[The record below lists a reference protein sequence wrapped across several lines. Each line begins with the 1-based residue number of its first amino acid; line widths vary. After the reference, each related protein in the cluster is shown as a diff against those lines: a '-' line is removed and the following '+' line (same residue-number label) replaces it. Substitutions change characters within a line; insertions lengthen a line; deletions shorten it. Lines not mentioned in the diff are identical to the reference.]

1 MEVLEE
7 SLLRKTLEKFK
18 ELKFA
23 TVFGSHIKRK
33 HDEFS
38 DLDIFIVCKDK
49 KDKNLINN
57 ELSKLDIRITQ
68 EIHTNIFTSDEIERR
83 LRGNDYLL
91 GSILEDS
98 IFLFGEK
105 DCFFEAKQRIL
116 TSKPNENSMK
126 FNRDM
131 GTKIL
136 SYTDDLFRRFQ
147 NFSESSAYEKR
158 ESYLLR
164 REFFLMGIKN
174 YHLGLGYLLASI
186 QMKKLNKT
194 ISLRHLLS
202 EDNSLLK
209 NLIWIEKRIRRNV
222 KQYVM

>member
-7 SLLRKTLEKFK
+7 SLIRKTLEKFK

-23 TVFGSHIKRK
+23 TIFGSHRKRK
-33 HDEFS
+33 NDEFS
-38 DLDIFIVCKDK
+38 DLDVFIVCKDN

-57 ELSKLDIRITQ
+57 KLSKLDIRITQ

-83 LRGNDYLL
+83 LRCNDYLL
-91 GSILEDS
+91 ASILEDS

-126 FNRDM
+126 FNRNM

-136 SYTDDLFRRFQ
+136 SYTNELFQRFQ

-158 ESYLLR
+158 ESFLR
-164 REFFLMGIKN
+164 REFFLMGVKN

-202 EDNSLLK
+202 EDISLLK
-209 NLIWIEKRIRRNV
+209 QLIWIEKRIRRNV